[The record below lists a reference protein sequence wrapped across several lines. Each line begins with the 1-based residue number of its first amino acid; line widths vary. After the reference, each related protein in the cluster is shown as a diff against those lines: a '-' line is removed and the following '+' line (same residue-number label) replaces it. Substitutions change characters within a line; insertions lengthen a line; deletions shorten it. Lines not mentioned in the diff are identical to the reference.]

1 LDAGTRNRE
10 GGALMA
16 AGAAGQLGA
25 KIDCLGLLVPRAE
38 VERIHKSLYWGGGIW
53 GDPAGPESD
62 FTKAMVRFAKA
73 GAKVPEC
80 TASHFIG
87 DVSKDSRNAESF
99 KAFLQ
104 WHRSQYPDEYERP
117 ALVRMVARCGQLMQ
131 QAETGG
137 RDTGYGLWLATL
149 SIIRFS
155 DSADDE
161 AALEELTGQHAD
173 YDPATAQWKMA
184 SLNSPFRCD
193 TFASEEP
200 AICGHCKYQG
210 SIVSPVA
217 LGFEREPRIK
227 SGGQL

>member
-1 LDAGTRNRE
+1 
-10 GGALMA
+10 MA

-53 GDPAGPESD
+53 GDPKGPESD
-62 FTKAMVRFAKA
+62 FTRAMVRFAKA
-73 GAKVPEC
+73 GAKYPQGLPGQFHEAVPKEN
-80 TASHFIG
+80 
-87 DVSKDSRNAESF
+87 RNAETF

-104 WHRSQYPDEYERP
+104 WHRGQYPDEYERP
-117 ALVRMVARCGQLMQ
+117 SLVRMVARCPQLMQ

-137 RDTGYGLWLATL
+137 RNAGYMTWLATL

-173 YDPATAQWKMA
+173 YDPATAIGKMGG
-184 SLNSPFRCD
+184 LNAPFRCD

-210 SIVSPVA
+210 SIVSPVS

-227 SGGQL
+227 AGGQL